1 MFLQILHGKPCG
13 SIFDKLLVH
22 AFKTTHGSTKLLS
35 NCCHGWQVYSQSELD
50 ESKAFFSISAGRDFL
65 QNRLA
70 PDLFGD

>member
-35 NCCHGWQVYSQSELD
+35 KLLSWL
-50 ESKAFFSISAGRDFL
+50 ASIFAI
-65 QNRLA
+65 
-70 PDLFGD
+70 